1 MIWWLSE
8 RLHHKSQEGLSMPII
23 CMHLRDCLLYFSN
36 LSFTNS
42 SWKGRLLSKSYNI
55 RHGSFHDKLFHFHCG
70 KKKKKMQVELTKG
83 LGRWQLLKVLW
94 VLITSW
100 EQKNHKKTEVD
111 FICHQEASISET
123 KKNHCS
129 DHLSLQIN
137 NMAFML

>member
-1 MIWWLSE
+1 M
-8 RLHHKSQEGLSMPII
+8 GVFTTN
-23 CMHLRDCLLYFSN
+23 YFT
-36 LSFTNS
+36 F
-42 SWKGRLLSKSYNI
+42 I
-55 RHGSFHDKLFHFHCG
+55 VA